1 METAANCPVPAAN
14 GRTAE
19 GTNPA
24 RLLSALG
31 EDLEPAWPVVEFM
44 GHTRRIPFRAN
55 RCLAGAERSD
65 RSTSRSGFPRAVCSC
80 DARFGGTRWK
90 VWFGAATVFRSTRF
104 DSQVYLDRPAAGLIN
119 ARAAHRSPERVSQ
132 VRILPGRRL

>member
-1 METAANCPVPAAN
+1 MNTSQPVKIPSRAGTCTLAHVCNWTETAANCPVPAAN

-31 EDLEPAWPVVEFM
+31 EGLEPAWPVVEFM
-44 GHTRRIPFRAN
+44 GHTLRIPFRAN

-65 RSTSRSGFPRAVCSC
+65 RSASRSGFPRAVCSC
-80 DARFGGTRWK
+80 DAWFGGTRWK
-90 VWFGAATVFRSTRF
+90 VWFGAATVFR
-104 DSQVYLDRPAAGLIN
+104 
-119 ARAAHRSPERVSQ
+119 
-132 VRILPGRRL
+132 